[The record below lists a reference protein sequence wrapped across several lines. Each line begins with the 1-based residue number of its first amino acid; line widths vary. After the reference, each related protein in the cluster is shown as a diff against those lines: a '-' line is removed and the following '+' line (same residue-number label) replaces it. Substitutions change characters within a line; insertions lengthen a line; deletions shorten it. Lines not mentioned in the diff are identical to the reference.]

1 MVEVGPFIQ
10 QKCVTEA
17 EKKQGRAQAV
27 EKTGR
32 NKQPEHAQDC
42 PVNIHPVA
50 RPRLDPGES
59 IILEEKWRFN
69 PLGRDPTMRVV
80 PPNLPSHEKAECDSE
95 KNQRSDVDWR
105 ERLLLQVRYNG
116 RWLSAST
123 HGNCRTA
130 RVSAFRIQVALCKID
145 RFPR

>member
-1 MVEVGPFIQ
+1 MRSNFRIQPDIDRECAIGRNKDRQEAEKTDQVVVIEICPFIQ

-95 KNQRSDVDWR
+95 KNQRGGVDRR
-105 ERLLLQVRYNG
+105 ERLLLQVR
-116 RWLSAST
+116 
-123 HGNCRTA
+123 
-130 RVSAFRIQVALCKID
+130 
-145 RFPR
+145 